1 MKWIFYVIVF
11 IYMFYRAVYGIK
23 PKELNSLSVEE
34 IKYGPDKH
42 YYPAGIRKT
51 ISCKGANKNQ
61 KVEWVDPNGKI
72 IKRVSKNRVFVQE
85 HFVPTSTLRTR
96 VPALVLVLTH
106 ATVDDS
112 GLWECRS
119 GDIKRNV
126 SLCIIDPSKFVDTP
140 TEVSVDKGRSIT
152 LSCQAR
158 GEPEPRLIWYRNG
171 ELITE
176 DEESDKYR
184 VMTKYNSQGF
194 EGLLTISSLEAEDSG
209 VYTCEAIQESPHDSS
224 CANTESFNITLQ
236 VNYAPVFADA
246 NETEIVY
253 QLENESVDVVCSASG
268 FPTPTYTWFRD
279 LGETLFEFP
288 DERVNLQDGSKA
300 VLTLPSNATI
310 SSRRYKC
317 RATNQYG
324 EAYKVFVIYKL
335 ESPTKPSEVKK
346 SLILTRSIDKKRQRL
361 SHQMRNRI
369 QITGQVAH
377 HDNVYLYVKWAEEM
391 SFPVK
396 AIEVQY
402 LEKGSLPRRKIE
414 SLREGDWRKSKKVEI
429 DLESAEDVE
438 ADSEGFYFTLSD
450 LESDTEYW
458 IRLRAIN
465 EAGESPWSEPALVK
479 TVEQVETEEPEEE
492 AKEESNEETSEDTD
506 ESAVPAGL
514 AYSDATFYGVF
525 FAGGIVVFAVAC
537 MFLMRL
543 V

>member
-1 MKWIFYVIVF
+1 MQPTHLQRNSKISVKSTNPHWASVKTIGFQNGSLFPSEIDNV
-11 IYMFYRAVYGIK
+11 RPVYGIK

-335 ESPTKPSEVKK
+335 ESPTKPSE
-346 SLILTRSIDKKRQRL
+346 
-361 SHQMRNRI
+361 
-369 QITGQVAH
+369 ITGQVAH

-396 AIEVQY
+396 
-402 LEKGSLPRRKIE
+402 
-414 SLREGDWRKSKKVEI
+414 
-429 DLESAEDVE
+429 
-438 ADSEGFYFTLSD
+438 GFYFTLSD

-465 EAGESPWSEPALVK
+465 EAGKSPWSEPALVK

-492 AKEESNEETSEDTD
+492 AKEESNEEASEDTD

>member
-23 PKELNSLSVEE
+23 AKESNSLSIEE
-34 IKYGPDKH
+34 VKYGPDKH

-51 ISCKGANKNQ
+51 ISCKAANKNQ
-61 KVEWVDPNGKI
+61 KVEWVDPNGRVV
-72 IKRVSKNRVFVQE
+72 KRVSKNRVFVQE

-119 GDIKRNV
+119 GDVKRNV
-126 SLCIIDPSKFVDTP
+126 SLCVIDPSKFVDTP
-140 TEVSVDKGRSIT
+140 TEVGVDKGRSIT

-194 EGLLTISSLEAEDSG
+194 EGLLTISSLDAEDSG

-224 CANTESFNITLQ
+224 CGNTESFNITLQ
-236 VNYAPVFADA
+236 VNYAPVFTDA

-253 QLENESVDVVCSASG
+253 QLENESVDIVCSASG
-268 FPTPTYTWFRD
+268 FPTPSYTWFRD

-324 EAYKVFVIYKL
+324 EAYKVFVIYKM
-335 ESPTKPSEVKK
+335 EIPTKPSE
-346 SLILTRSIDKKRQRL
+346 
-361 SHQMRNRI
+361 
-369 QITGQVAH
+369 ITSKEAH
-377 HDNVYLYVKWAEEM
+377 HDSIYLYVKWAEEM

-465 EAGESPWSEPALVK
+465 EAGDSPWSEAALVQ
-479 TVEQVETEEPEEE
+479 TVEQVEAEEPEEE
-492 AKEESNEETSEDTD
+492 AKEESEEETSEDKE